1 MTVKIVNFFINIF
14 VMYTGLLK
22 APEEGLCH
30 LFYYCCLKDDKFIE
44 SELDVIS
51 DKMVS
56 IDLHK
61 KLNFKDEMQ
70 KYKSYENT
78 ITDEA
83 VYLQY
88 LISIIKP
95 YSTLAL
101 FSWCVELCI
110 CDDRVSFEEEA
121 LLSRIAKLLNIGET
135 EKDLMVRLMVQR
147 NNVLVEK
154 VF

>member
-1 MTVKIVNFFINIF
+1 
-14 VMYTGLLK
+14 MYTGLLK

-30 LFYYCCLKDDKFIE
+30 LFYYCCMKDDTFKE
-44 SELDVIS
+44 SELDIIS

-70 KYKSYENT
+70 KFKSYKNN
-78 ITDEA
+78 ITDEDI
-83 VYLQY
+83 YLKY

-95 YSTLAL
+95 NNPLAL
-101 FSWCVELCI
+101 FSWCAELCI
-110 CDDRVSFEEEA
+110 SDGILNFEEEA

-135 EKDLMVRLMVQR
+135 EKDLVQRVMVQR
-147 NNVLVEK
+147 SSVLAEK
-154 VF
+154 KF